1 MPRLTKLTAPNGI
14 AALHHPRAARHG
26 PLVAP
31 WALGDGHDERSPSWP
46 GPHEP
51 FLREYRD
58 GPPHGVAAEFVL
70 LRQEDERRHRAAW
83 AQVAGFDPPAQDV
96 RELGE
101 RRYLAVVVDAHMI
114 KVAGQALP
122 GSALTVPA
130 RT

>member
-1 MPRLTKLTAPNGI
+1 MSDGD
-14 AALHHPRAARHG
+14 PRAAGRG
-26 PLVAP
+26 PLAAP
-31 WALGDGHDERSPSWP
+31 WTFGYRHDERSPSWP
-46 GPHEP
+46 CPHEP
-51 FLREYRD
+51 FLREDRD
-58 GPPHGVAAEFVL
+58 GPPHGVSAEFIFL
-70 LRQEDERRHRAAW
+70 SQEDERRHRAAW
-83 AQVAGFDPPAQDV
+83 LQVAGFDPPAQDV